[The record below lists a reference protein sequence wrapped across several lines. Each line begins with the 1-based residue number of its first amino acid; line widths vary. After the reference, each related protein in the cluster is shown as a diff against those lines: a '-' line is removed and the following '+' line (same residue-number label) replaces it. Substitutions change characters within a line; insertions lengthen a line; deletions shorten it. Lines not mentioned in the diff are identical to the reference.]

1 VPSSVPSWCRPSPS
15 SLMMAVCLFLNTG
28 GFSQSVYWSDHSSS
42 VQSTYRS
49 GHISSVQSVS
59 QAVQS
64 VYRSG
69 HGGSVQPT
77 YQPGHIS
84 SVQSV
89 QSVYWSGHS
98 SSVHAVPPVCWS
110 GHGSSFQFSWVGLL
124 VRSRQSSRDRF
135 SRGWRWFGECVS
147 AFCWWQHLRPGPR
160 THKGRGGTLWVRRG
174 QPGGGGMHTQP
185 AHRDRNA
192 PYIGLQSDPAPR
204 SPTQTHKKHPRPT

>member
-1 VPSSVPSWCRPSPS
+1 
-15 SLMMAVCLFLNTG
+15 MAVCLFLNTG

-160 THKGRGGTLWVRRG
+160 THKGRGGDLVGTPRAKPCRG
-174 QPGGGGMHTQP
+174 ISRPNEPAQGQRLHQARGGVAIP
-185 AHRDRNA
+185 VACSLSR
-192 PYIGLQSDPAPR
+192 
-204 SPTQTHKKHPRPT
+204 